1 MVPSRA
7 SPGLGQRCS
16 GRAIAM
22 KQRWK
27 RNSAAAALKLLER
40 RKRERVGAVRTV
52 GSISLS

>member
-1 MVPSRA
+1 
-7 SPGLGQRCS
+7 
-16 GRAIAM
+16 M